1 MGYIS
6 TIKTAVQLFP
16 FLAFLLT
23 LPYMILNYRKYG
35 SVNKLRVLI
44 FYSFML
50 YLMTVYLLVI
60 LPLPDPSKIHT
71 SYSEMVNLHPFAFV
85 VDFFKESPFDLAQTG
100 TWIQA
105 LKHPTFYVPA
115 FNVLMLIP
123 FGMYLRYYFKCGF
136 KKTIFLTALFSLF
149 LELTQLSGL
158 YFLYPGPYRLA
169 DVDDIIQN
177 TTGGGVGY
185 LLGWFLVWL
194 LPTRDEIDQ
203 HSFRVGTR
211 VSGFRIGLAFLI
223 DFVMVSILYALIGGL
238 GTIPYVAVLALYFS
252 LLPLWRGKTLGMALL
267 KCRLHFDKQR
277 WLRTIWR
284 GILVAGYFYLI
295 PQGLF
300 YLISLLNQDLT
311 DNSLL
316 TLSMILLLFFV
327 LLLYLILT
335 LAIILL
341 SRRFPFD
348 RLAGAT
354 YESTVRVKK
363 EIFKDESESSK

>member
-23 LPYMILNYRKYG
+23 VPYMILNYRKYG

-50 YLMTVYLLVI
+50 YLMTVYLLVV

-71 SYSEMVNLHPFAFV
+71 SYSKMINLYPFAFV
-85 VDFFKESPFDLAQTG
+85 VDFFKESHFELTQTS
-100 TWIQA
+100 TWLQV

-211 VSGFRIGLAFLI
+211 VSGLRIGLAFFI
-223 DFVMVSILYALIGGL
+223 DFVMLSLLYALIERL
-238 GTIPYVAVLALYFS
+238 GAIPYVAVLAVYFS
-252 LLPLWRGKTLGMALL
+252 LFPLWHAKTLGMALL
-267 KCRLHFDKQR
+267 KFRLHFEKQK

-284 GILVAGYFYLI
+284 GILVVGYFYLI

-300 YLISLLNQDLT
+300 YLISFLNSDLT

-316 TLSMILLLFFV
+316 TLSMILLLFFM

-341 SRRFPFD
+341 NRRFLFD
-348 RLAGAT
+348 RLSGAT
-354 YESTVRVKK
+354 YESTVRVKE
-363 EIFKDESESSK
+363 EILKD

>member
-1 MGYIS
+1 M
-6 TIKTAVQLFP
+6 
-16 FLAFLLT
+16 
-23 LPYMILNYRKYG
+23 
-35 SVNKLRVLI
+35 
-44 FYSFML
+44 
-50 YLMTVYLLVI
+50 
-60 LPLPDPSKIHT
+60 
-71 SYSEMVNLHPFAFV
+71 
-85 VDFFKESPFDLAQTG
+85 
-100 TWIQA
+100 
-105 LKHPTFYVPA
+105 
-115 FNVLMLIP
+115 
-123 FGMYLRYYFKCGF
+123 
-136 KKTIFLTALFSLF
+136 
-149 LELTQLSGL
+149 SGL

-194 LPTRDEIDQ
+194 LPTRDEIDE

-211 VSGFRIGLAFLI
+211 VSGFRMGLAFLI
-223 DFVMVSILYALIGGL
+223 DFVMVSLLYAVIERLEM
-238 GTIPYVAVLALYFS
+238 IPYVAVLVLYFS

-267 KCRLHFDKQR
+267 KFRLRFDKQK

-284 GILVAGYFYLI
+284 GILVVGYFYWI

-348 RLAGAT
+348 RLAGAE
-354 YESTVRVKK
+354 YESTVRVK
-363 EIFKDESESSK
+363 EGILKD

>member
-50 YLMTVYLLVI
+50 YLLTVYLLVV

-71 SYSEMVNLHPFAFV
+71 SYSEMINLYPFAFV
-85 VDFFKESPFDLAQTG
+85 VDFFKEGPFDLAQTS

-136 KKTIFLTALFSLF
+136 KKTILLTALFSLF

-194 LPTRDEIDQ
+194 LPTRDEIDER
-203 HSFRVGTR
+203 SFREGTR

-223 DFVMVSILYALIGGL
+223 DFVMVSLLYALIGRL
-238 GTIPYVAVLALYFS
+238 GTIPYVAVLAVYFGMI
-252 LLPLWRGKTLGMALL
+252 PLWRGKTLGMALL
-267 KCRLHFDKQR
+267 KFRLHFDRQR

-284 GILVAGYFYLI
+284 GILVVGYFYLI

-300 YLISLLNQDLT
+300 YLISLLNGDLT

-316 TLSMILLLFFV
+316 ALSMILLLFFA

-335 LAIILL
+335 LAIVLL
-341 SRRFPFD
+341 NRRFPFD
-348 RLAGAT
+348 RLAGAE
-354 YESTVRVKK
+354 YESTVRVKE
-363 EIFKDESESSK
+363 EILKDETESSK

>member
-71 SYSEMVNLHPFAFV
+71 NYSEMVNLHPFAFV
-85 VDFFKESPFDLAQTG
+85 VDFFQESPFDLAQTG

-136 KKTIFLTALFSLF
+136 KKTILLTALFSLF

-194 LPTRDEIDQ
+194 LPTRDEIDE

-211 VSGFRIGLAFLI
+211 VSGFRTGLAFLI
-223 DFVMVSILYALIGGL
+223 DFVMLSLLYAVIERLE
-238 GTIPYVAVLALYFS
+238 TIPYVAVLAVYF
-252 LLPLWRGKTLGMALL
+252 
-267 KCRLHFDKQR
+267 
-277 WLRTIWR
+277 
-284 GILVAGYFYLI
+284 
-295 PQGLF
+295 
-300 YLISLLNQDLT
+300 
-311 DNSLL
+311 
-316 TLSMILLLFFV
+316 
-327 LLLYLILT
+327 
-335 LAIILL
+335 
-341 SRRFPFD
+341 
-348 RLAGAT
+348 
-354 YESTVRVKK
+354 
-363 EIFKDESESSK
+363 EIGRAHV

>member
-1 MGYIS
+1 
-6 TIKTAVQLFP
+6 
-16 FLAFLLT
+16 
-23 LPYMILNYRKYG
+23 
-35 SVNKLRVLI
+35 
-44 FYSFML
+44 
-50 YLMTVYLLVI
+50 
-60 LPLPDPSKIHT
+60 
-71 SYSEMVNLHPFAFV
+71 
-85 VDFFKESPFDLAQTG
+85 
-100 TWIQA
+100 
-105 LKHPTFYVPA
+105 
-115 FNVLMLIP
+115 MLIP
-123 FGMYLRYYFKCGF
+123 FGMYLRYYFKCSF
-136 KKTIFLTALFSLF
+136 KKTILLTALFSLF

-223 DFVMVSILYALIGGL
+223 DFVMVSILYALIGRL
-238 GTIPYVAVLALYFS
+238 GTIPYVAVLVLYFS

-267 KCRLHFDKQR
+267 KCRLHFDKLK

-284 GILVAGYFYLI
+284 GILVVGYFYLI

-300 YLISLLNQDLT
+300 YLISLLTQDLT
-311 DNSLL
+311 DKSLL
-316 TLSMILLLFFV
+316 TLSMILLLFFA

-335 LAIILL
+335 FAIILL
-341 SRRFPFD
+341 SRRFLFD

-363 EIFKDESESSK
+363 GILED

>member
-44 FYSFML
+44 FYSFIL

-136 KKTIFLTALFSLF
+136 KKTILLTALFSLF

-194 LPTRDEIDQ
+194 LPTRDEIDE

-211 VSGFRIGLAFLI
+211 VSGFRMGLAFLI
-223 DFVMVSILYALIGGL
+223 DFVMLSLLYAVIERFR
-238 GTIPYVAVLALYFS
+238 ADS
-252 LLPLWRGKTLGMALL
+252 LCSGFGCL
-267 KCRLHFDKQR
+267 F
-277 WLRTIWR
+277 WLDS
-284 GILVAGYFYLI
+284 LVAGQNLGNGFVKI
-295 PQGLF
+295 PPAF
-300 YLISLLNQDLT
+300 
-311 DNSLL
+311 
-316 TLSMILLLFFV
+316 
-327 LLLYLILT
+327 
-335 LAIILL
+335 
-341 SRRFPFD
+341 
-348 RLAGAT
+348 
-354 YESTVRVKK
+354 
-363 EIFKDESESSK
+363 

>member
-23 LPYMILNYRKYG
+23 VPYMILNYRKYG

-50 YLMTVYLLVI
+50 YLMTVYLLVV

-71 SYSEMVNLHPFAFV
+71 SYSKMINLYPFAFV
-85 VDFFKESPFDLAQTG
+85 VDFFKESPFELTQTS
-100 TWIQA
+100 TWLQA

-194 LPTRDEIDQ
+194 LPTRDEIDE
-203 HSFRVGTR
+203 HSFRLGTR
-211 VSGFRIGLAFLI
+211 VSGLRIGLAFFI
-223 DFVMVSILYALIGGL
+223 DFVMLSLLYALIE
-238 GTIPYVAVLALYFS
+238 
-252 LLPLWRGKTLGMALL
+252 R
-267 KCRLHFDKQR
+267 
-277 WLRTIWR
+277 
-284 GILVAGYFYLI
+284 
-295 PQGLF
+295 
-300 YLISLLNQDLT
+300 
-311 DNSLL
+311 
-316 TLSMILLLFFV
+316 
-327 LLLYLILT
+327 
-335 LAIILL
+335 
-341 SRRFPFD
+341 
-348 RLAGAT
+348 
-354 YESTVRVKK
+354 
-363 EIFKDESESSK
+363 